1 MVPLP
6 FGVAYGI
13 LSASNAGTDFSG
25 KQQPWWGESVPARAV
40 DRTNPPAA
48 ESRRGGFCVPTRG
61 VGWQGLNW
69 K

>member
-6 FGVAYGI
+6 SGVAYGI
-13 LSASNAGTDFSG
+13 LSASNAGSDFSG
-25 KQQPWWGESVPARAV
+25 TQEACRGRSAPARAV